1 MRWSL
6 AHSNLGF
13 MRSEKLFLAA
23 SSVAAVPV
31 TGLPYGGMKKKA
43 SSAEGKLP
51 CLMAFSV
58 QGPVWAWANAQITRV
73 KKNIRLKRIGLTSSY
88 SRRDL
93 ICTTLR
99 RAMAIFHGWLT

>member
-1 MRWSL
+1 MRRSL
-6 AHSNLGF
+6 AHSNFRF

-31 TGLPYGGMKKKA
+31 TGLPYGGMKEKA
-43 SSAEGKLP
+43 SSAEAKLP

-58 QGPVWAWANAQITRV
+58 QGPVWAWANAQIIKV

-88 SRRDL
+88 SRRGL
-93 ICTTLR
+93 MCNTL
-99 RAMAIFHGWLT
+99 H